1 MPTVNLQRQCIFMQ
15 TVFAGTPFLLHVMEI
30 SYVYFLSMINISIIL
45 NEQFKVMRA
54 HTQTD

>member
-1 MPTVNLQRQCIFMQ
+1 MQ